1 VYLGLVVAFVLLSAA
16 IFCWTEQSADR
27 PADADALSY
36 VDAIYFTWITIT
48 TLGYSDSFITTKAS
62 MVWCIFF
69 IFTGA
74 GFFAAV
80 ASHVASLRQERAIV
94 LRHSKAYI
102 QKLDADFITA
112 LEHTVGDKAVHAII
126 SQRASSRE
134 DAPPRRLGREPSQQP
149 NQQPNQQP
157 SQQPSPAGAGEH
169 DRLSFLVTM
178 LVHLDLAS
186 RADILRI
193 LDYFETMDIDGN
205 GSVSMDELRAE
216 GKRIEAQT
224 SDMEP
229 SLSERARHAAQQ
241 ARERFSVRDSTRD
254 EAGGGGAAA
263 ARGGTVKPHAE
274 EEDAS
279 KFLYRGM

>member
-1 VYLGLVVAFVLLSAA
+1 MLS
-16 IFCWTEQSADR
+16 R
-27 PADADALSY
+27 
-36 VDAIYFTWITIT
+36 
-48 TLGYSDSFITTKAS
+48 
-62 MVWCIFF
+62 
-69 IFTGA
+69 
-74 GFFAAV
+74 
-80 ASHVASLRQERAIV
+80 VASLRQERAIV

-134 DAPPRRLGREPSQQP
+134 DAPPRRLGRE
-149 NQQPNQQP
+149 P

-263 ARGGTVKPHAE
+263 RGGTVKPHAE